1 MQMLLESRVDRLE
14 VARAE
19 FYEVCRELKLE
30 AAEIKRE
37 AAERELKYK
46 EEKEER
52 DRRQEE
58 RDRRQE
64 ERDRR
69 QEENDRKDKEE
80 KEERDRRQEENDRK
94 DKEEKEERDR
104 RQEESDRKYK
114 EEVAEIKREAAEND
128 RKYKEEVAEI
138 KREAAERDRR
148 QEERDRKDKE
158 DHEAFRKEMAEI
170 AKGARQQRAEI
181 AKQLGTLV
189 EDIIAPGAVALIKQY
204 FNCDPASFCLRY
216 KKRTGGKNCEVDIML
231 TCQDRVFVIEV
242 KSKPDERD
250 VTKILAKVETLPI
263 FFDECKGRQ
272 IIPMLASVV
281 VEDEITRFATIK
293 GLYVVAYRQ
302 WEYLDILNFDE
313 INTKQENSPPPYT
326 PSAPLQNPLQGEG

>member
-37 AAERELKYK
+37 AAERDRKYK

-58 RDRRQE
+58 
-64 ERDRR
+64 
-69 QEENDRKDKEE
+69 
-80 KEERDRRQEENDRK
+80 
-94 DKEEKEERDR
+94 
-104 RQEESDRKYK
+104 S
-114 EEVAEIKREAAEND
+114 D

-170 AKGARQQRAEI
+170 AKGSRQQRAEI
-181 AKQLGTLV
+181 AKQMGTLV
-189 EDIIAPGAVALIKQY
+189 EDIIAPGAIALIKQY
-204 FNCDPASFCLRY
+204 FKCDPTSFCLRY
-216 KKRTGGKNCEVDIML
+216 NKRIGGKNCEVDIML

-281 VEDEITRFATIK
+281 VEDEITRFATIQ

-313 INTKQENSPPPYT
+313 INTNQENSPPPYIL
-326 PSAPLQNPLQGEG
+326 P